1 MGEEE
6 EDPAA
11 GPVLG
16 PVTALVVSA
25 AEPDVGAIFADSD
38 AAAAVLVAVTAGG
51 VVTVA
56 AVAVIMPAAVAG
68 AVPFAA
74 VDAG

>member
-1 MGEEE
+1 MGEGE
-6 EDPAA
+6 EDLAA

-25 AEPDVGAIFADSD
+25 AEPDVDAISADSD
-38 AAAAVLVAVTAGG
+38 AAVVLVAVTVGG
-51 VVTVA
+51 VVTA
-56 AVAVIMPAAVAG
+56 AVVVIMPAAVAG

-74 VDAG
+74 VGAD